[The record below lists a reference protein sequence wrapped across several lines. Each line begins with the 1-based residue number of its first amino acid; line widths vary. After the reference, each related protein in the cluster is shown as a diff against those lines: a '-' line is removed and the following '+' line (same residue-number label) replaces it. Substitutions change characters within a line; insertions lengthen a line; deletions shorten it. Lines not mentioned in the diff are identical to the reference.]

1 MLMAGLWVFAFATRG
16 LISPQSKVWVGIVF
30 GSTSFDGIGSS
41 LFMAWGAARQPLE
54 PSDPLGVRP
63 LGGQPLHAR
72 GAEQAAHPL
81 LPLEPLVP
89 FRPPRHPP
97 PPPPPHP

>member
-1 MLMAGLWVFAFATRG
+1 MCSMLMAGLWVFAFATRG

-41 LFMAWGAARQPLE
+41 LFMAWGAARQRLE
-54 PSDPLGVRP
+54 PSDRLGDRH

-72 GAEQAAHPL
+72 GAEEADHPL
-81 LPLEPLVP
+81 
-89 FRPPRHPP
+89 RPPEHVSLVRRLRDP
-97 PPPPPHP
+97 